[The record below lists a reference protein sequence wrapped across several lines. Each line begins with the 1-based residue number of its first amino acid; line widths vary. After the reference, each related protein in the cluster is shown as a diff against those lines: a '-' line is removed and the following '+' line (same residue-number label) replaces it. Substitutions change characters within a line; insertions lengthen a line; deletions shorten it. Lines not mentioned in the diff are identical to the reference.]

1 MLEPGLPANQAPRFV
16 GNRALSFIAGKPRSH
31 RRSRSMWERCLPA
44 NQSTRCF
51 RHTTFSTPA
60 DIHALPSLSKLL
72 R

>member
-1 MLEPGLPANQAPRFV
+1 MWERCLPAIQAPRFV
-16 GNRALSFIAGKPRSH
+16 GNTALSFIAGKHRSH
-31 RRSRSMWERCLPA
+31 RRSRSMLEPGLPA